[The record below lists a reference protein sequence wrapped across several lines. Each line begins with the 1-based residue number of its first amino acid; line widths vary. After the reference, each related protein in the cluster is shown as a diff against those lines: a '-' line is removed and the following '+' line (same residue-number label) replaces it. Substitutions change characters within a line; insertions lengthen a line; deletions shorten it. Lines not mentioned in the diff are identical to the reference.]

1 MMRDFDSKDILKSI
15 DKVFNYNEV
24 AFMDDNSLEPI
35 MDSLTIISSYFGI
48 SYKESYVFTI
58 LFILCIKEKR
68 VTYSTLIDHFRQHPT
83 NFFHFLK
90 ELDSLC
96 EKDIFMKSDSLE
108 NVEFYNISYSLN
120 QRVVIDLTND
130 KPFGYTKPVSQ
141 DIFSLLERIGK
152 MVDYAS
158 DYVYDDIL
166 LSSQLSELLE
176 TNRDITFINKLLQL
190 NLLPENRLILLYV
203 VWTAVDKN
211 SDTDAGTLF
220 YSIYKSASK
229 RVRAMQGIYDGSN
242 ELIRIGLIEIGES
255 LFITDTQIRAT
266 DNLVNL
272 TKSCGISFN
281 SRAVRLN
288 NIIHPS
294 VIKSKRLIFNEN
306 EVKQLQ
312 TIKELLRSNNYE
324 EFVKSADRNNNPQ
337 GVTVL
342 LYGNPGTG
350 KTESVLQLARES
362 DREILKV
369 DLSHSKSM
377 WFGES
382 EKQIKKIFTDY
393 RKFHCQS
400 ERTPILFINEVD
412 GLISKRVDISYHI
425 SRQTENTMQ
434 SILLEEIE
442 NFNGILIATTNN
454 TGNFDRAFDR
464 RFLFKIHFPDPDYEV
479 RAKIWRDKRPDL
491 SEAECYRLSSEF
503 KISGAQIDN
512 IVRRLSIEE
521 VLHGN
526 MIPIDKIMEFCSDEN
541 YKKDYEKGRIGFL

>member
-1 MMRDFDSKDILKSI
+1 MRDFDSKDILKSI

-272 TKSCGISFN
+272 AKSCGISFN

>member
-1 MMRDFDSKDILKSI
+1 MRDFDSKDILKSI

-211 SDTDAGTLF
+211 SDTDAETLF

-272 TKSCGISFN
+272 AKSCGISFN

-342 LYGNPGTG
+342 LYGNPGTE

>member
-1 MMRDFDSKDILKSI
+1 MRDFDSKDILKSI